1 MQKSDQVRAYESLF
15 RMFQPALVRFA
26 FAQMRN
32 EEEAREAVQEI
43 FIKIWQKRDDLALNE
58 ELKPYLYRAVRNNC
72 LNRLKR
78 AKTDPLPED
87 GAELPA
93 PADQPDDSA
102 ENRARI
108 KAIFREIE
116 QLPGRAKEIFLMSR
130 VEGLTHKEIAEVLE
144 ITPKTVENQIG
155 ISLKKIREGVFKE
168 K

>member
-26 FAQMRN
+26 FVQMRN
-32 EEEAREAVQEI
+32 EEEAREAVQEV
-43 FIKIWQKRDDLALNE
+43 FIKIWQKRDDLELNN

-78 AKTDPLPED
+78 AKTDPLPEN
-87 GAELPA
+87 GAEIPA
-93 PADQPDDSA
+93 PADHPDQSH
-102 ENRARI
+102 ENNVRI
-108 KAIFREIE
+108 KAIFREIDR
-116 QLPGRAKEIFLMSR
+116 LPGRAQEIFLMSR
-130 VEGLTHKEIAEVLE
+130 VEGFSHKEIAEVLE

-155 ISLKKIREGVFKE
+155 IALKKIRKGVFKE

>member
-26 FAQMRN
+26 FVQMKN
-32 EEEAREAVQEI
+32 EEEAREAVQEV
-43 FIKIWQKRDDLALNE
+43 FIKIWQKRDDLELTI

-78 AKTDPLPED
+78 AKTDPLPEG
-87 GAELPA
+87 GAEIPA
-93 PADQPDDSA
+93 PADNPDHSH
-102 ENRARI
+102 ENNVRI

-116 QLPGRAKEIFLMSR
+116 RLPGRAQEIFLMSR
-130 VEGLTHKEIAEVLE
+130 VEGFSHKEIAKVLD

-155 ISLKKIREGVFKE
+155 IALKKIRKGVFKE